1 MLTSYRI
8 YGKGQNSY
16 FLKHSFSALGVTFSN
31 ILSINEIANINYI
44 TKIEKAKSLVQI
56 WSQKESHAARKGNNY
71 KITSPLLN
79 YIYHCTTPKAK
90 CFWLVK
96 SPEATIFSN
105 TFGNVFINFK
115 VHIP

>member
-31 ILSINEIANINYI
+31 ILSINEIANIMNYI

-56 WSQKESHAARKGNNY
+56 WSKRDLTLLLSQIVY
-71 KITSPLLN
+71 IIPPLPRPSVSGL
-79 YIYHCTTPKAK
+79 
-90 CFWLVK
+90 
-96 SPEATIFSN
+96 
-105 TFGNVFINFK
+105 
-115 VHIP
+115 